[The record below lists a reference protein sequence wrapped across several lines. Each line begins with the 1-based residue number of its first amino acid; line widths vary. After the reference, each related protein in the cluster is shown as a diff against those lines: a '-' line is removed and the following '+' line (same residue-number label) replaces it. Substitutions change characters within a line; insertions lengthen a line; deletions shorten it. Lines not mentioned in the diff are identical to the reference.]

1 MRVPDSLESLM
12 TEGIITEVVRPLMSG
27 KEAQVYLVESGGEL
41 RVAKIYKDAIH
52 RSFKHRAE
60 YTEGRGVRSS
70 RDARAMQKRSKYGRA
85 MDEEAWRAAEVD
97 IIHRL
102 RDAGVRVPEP
112 FQFVDGVLIME
123 LVKDAEGAPAPRLG
137 DVSLSAEEARKC
149 FDHLLAEVVKMVC
162 AGVVHGDLSD
172 FNVLM
177 SARGPVIIDFPQSVD
192 PSKNQNA
199 RELLIRDVDNLTHFL
214 SQHEPAMK
222 GRPYGQ
228 EIWEA
233 YEHTTLTPDFVPTGT
248 WRPAERLVD
257 TQAVL
262 HELAAVEKEENFRR
276 AAKGLP
282 PRPGQGSG
290 SGQAQGQGQRSGHR
304 GPRPRA
310 RPWRPRTGPAGVSG
324 PRKARRPQVR
334 ARTVSGPPMGS
345 TRRGDAPSTI
355 ARRRGSDLHPARRA
369 ATPHPRGAPSARRP
383 RRACGARPALA
394 TRLASATTT
403 APRPRPIAAVAPTI
417 ATRPTTGTQRAAPD
431 PRRARARPPR
441 WPQLSR
447 HAPRSRPPHRAR
459 TARRDRRGGP
469 NYRDTPPDRGHRAAP
484 APAPDRRGGP
494 NYRDTPPDRDHRAAP
509 APRSARRPELSRHAP
524 RPGTHAARRRRPS
537 RAAHPTIATRLETAG
552 PHRAPTDHR
561 PVATAPTTAKAPAP
575 ARPRTRG
582 TPRAVSGR
590 ARRGGRPPP
599 PPSPDVTAARGRTA
613 RSGAAAGAR
622 RAAGVAAEGGS
633 PAAGHPRGLTL

>member
-137 DVSLSAEEARKC
+137 DVSLSAAEARQC

-282 PRPGQGSG
+282 PRPGQGQG
-290 SGQAQGQGQRSGHR
+290 TGQGQGQGQRSGHR
-304 GPRPRA
+304 GPRPA
-310 RPWRPRTGPAGVSG
+310 QGHAAQGQAPQG
-324 PRKARRPQVR
+324 PRPAPGQATHGQSAHGPRPAQGQHAQGRRPEPDR
-334 ARTVSGPPMGS
+334 APQGPRP
-345 TRRGDAPSTI
+345 AP
-355 ARRRGSDLHPARRA
+355 G
-369 ATPHPRGAPSARRP
+369 PRGRDTTPERAPSAPSRRDAPHTRDTTRERDPRAAPAPAHRSGPNAHDTPRGQDHRAEPARP
-383 RRACGARPALA
+383 RRAA
-394 TRLASATTT
+394 
-403 APRPRPIAAVAPTI
+403 
-417 ATRPTTGTQRAAPD
+417 
-431 PRRARARPPR
+431 
-441 WPQLSR
+441 
-447 HAPRSRPPHRAR
+447 
-459 TARRDRRGGP
+459 P
-469 NYRDTPPDRGHRAAP
+469 NYRDTPRGQEQRAEPAPPRRAAP
-484 APAPDRRGGP
+484 NSRDTPRDQDPRASRAPDRRGAP
-494 NYRDTPPDRDHRAAP
+494 NYRDAPRDRGDAPRADRSPPRRDGAHDREAPAARGPYARDPAAVRQDGRAEAAGPRHPIPGRDGGARPDGPDRGGGG
-509 APRSARRPELSRHAP
+509 SSSR
-524 RPGTHAARRRRPS
+524 GRRRR
-537 RAAHPTIATRLETAG
+537 
-552 PHRAPTDHR
+552 
-561 PVATAPTTAKAPAP
+561 
-575 ARPRTRG
+575 
-582 TPRAVSGR
+582 
-590 ARRGGRPPP
+590 
-599 PPSPDVTAARGRTA
+599 
-613 RSGAAAGAR
+613 
-622 RAAGVAAEGGS
+622 
-633 PAAGHPRGLTL
+633 

>member
-304 GPRPRA
+304 GPRPA
-310 RPWRPRTGPAGVSG
+310 QGHGAQGQAPQGQRPAQGQATPGQSAHGQRPAHGQHAQG
-324 PRKARRPQVR
+324 RRPEHDR
-334 ARTVSGPPMGS
+334 APQGQRPAPGPQGRDAPPARGPERAPPAPS
-345 TRRGDAPSTI
+345 LRSAPSSRDTSRERDHDRAPPAPDRRGGPNYRD
-355 ARRRGSDLHPARRA
+355 
-369 ATPHPRGAPSARRP
+369 TPHDRD
-383 RRACGARPALA
+383 
-394 TRLASATTT
+394 
-403 APRPRPIAAVAPTI
+403 
-417 ATRPTTGTQRAAPD
+417 QRAAPD
-431 PRRARARPPR
+431 RAAPAPDRRGGPNYRDTPPDR
-441 WPQLSR
+441 D
-447 HAPRSRPPHRAR
+447 HR
-459 TARRDRRGGP
+459 TAPAPAPDRRGGP

-509 APRSARRPELSRHAP
+509 AP
-524 RPGTHAARRRRPS
+524 
-537 RAAHPTIATRLETAG
+537 
-552 PHRAPTDHR
+552 D
-561 PVATAPTTAKAPAP
+561 
-575 ARPRTRG
+575 
-582 TPRAVSGR
+582 
-590 ARRGGRPPP
+590 RRGGPNYRDTPR
-599 PPSPDVTAARGRTA
+599 DQD
-613 RSGAAAGAR
+613 AR
-622 RAAGVAAEGGS
+622 RAAPAPESRGAPNYRDAPRDRGAPPRTDRPPTRRDGPHDREAPAPRGPYARDPAAVRQDGRGEAAGPHHPVPGRDGGARPDGQERGGGGS
-633 PAAGHPRGLTL
+633 SSRGRRRR

>member
-137 DVSLSAEEARKC
+137 DVSLSAAEARKC

-248 WRPAERLVD
+248 WRPAERVVD
-257 TQAVL
+257 TRAVL

-282 PRPGQGSG
+282 PRPGQGQG
-290 SGQAQGQGQRSGHR
+290 SGQGQGQRSGHR
-304 GPRPRA
+304 GPRPA
-310 RPWRPRTGPAGVSG
+310 QGQSGQGQSTPGPQGQGQRPAQGQHAQGQRPAHGQHAGG
-324 PRKARRPQVR
+324 RRPEHDR
-334 ARTVSGPPMGS
+334 APQGQRPAPGPHGRDAAPERAPS
-345 TRRGDAPSTI
+345 APSRRDAPHARDTSRERDYDRAAST
-355 ARRRGSDLHPARRA
+355 PARRDA
-369 ATPHPRGAPSARRP
+369 APDRRGPNYRDTPADREHRAAPAPERRGAPNYRDTSRDQD
-383 RRACGARPALA
+383 
-394 TRLASATTT
+394 
-403 APRPRPIAAVAPTI
+403 
-417 ATRPTTGTQRAAPD
+417 QRAAP
-431 PRRARARPPR
+431 
-441 WPQLSR
+441 
-447 HAPRSRPPHRAR
+447 APERG
-459 TARRDRRGGP
+459 GGP
-469 NYRDTPPDRGHRAAP
+469 NYRDTPPDRDHRTAP
-484 APAPDRRGGP
+484 APERRGAPNYRDTPQDRPAPGRRGGP

-509 APRSARRPELSRHAP
+509 APDRRGAPNYRDTPRDRGAPPHADRPPPRRDGAPDREAQAP
-524 RPGTHAARRRRPS
+524 RGPYARDPAAVRHDGRAEAAGPRHPVPGRDGGARPDGQERGGGGHSSRGRRRR
-537 RAAHPTIATRLETAG
+537 
-552 PHRAPTDHR
+552 
-561 PVATAPTTAKAPAP
+561 
-575 ARPRTRG
+575 
-582 TPRAVSGR
+582 
-590 ARRGGRPPP
+590 
-599 PPSPDVTAARGRTA
+599 
-613 RSGAAAGAR
+613 
-622 RAAGVAAEGGS
+622 
-633 PAAGHPRGLTL
+633 

>member
-172 FNVLM
+172 FNVLL

-290 SGQAQGQGQRSGHR
+290 SGQGQGQGQRSGHR
-304 GPRPRA
+304 GPRPAQGHGAQGQAPQGQRPAQGQATPGQSAHGQRPAHGQHTQGRRPEHDRA
-310 RPWRPRTGPAGVSG
+310 PQGQRPAPGPPGRHATPERTPERAPHAPG
-324 PRKARRPQVR
+324 PRDASYARDGSRDRHHDR
-334 ARTVSGPPMGS
+334 AAPAPAPD
-345 TRRGDAPSTI
+345 RRGAPNERDTP
-355 ARRRGSDLHPARRA
+355 RDRDHRA
-369 ATPHPRGAPSARRP
+369 ERAPERRGAPSSRETP
-383 RRACGARPALA
+383 RDQD
-394 TRLASATTT
+394 
-403 APRPRPIAAVAPTI
+403 
-417 ATRPTTGTQRAAPD
+417 QRA
-431 PRRARARPPR
+431 
-441 WPQLSR
+441 
-447 HAPRSRPPHRAR
+447 
-459 TARRDRRGGP
+459 
-469 NYRDTPPDRGHRAAP
+469 

-494 NYRDTPPDRDHRAAP
+494 NYRDTPRDQDHRAAP
-509 APRSARRPELSRHAP
+509 APDRRGAPNYRDTPQDRDQRAAPAPERRGAPNYRDTPPDRDQRAAPAPDRRGAPNYRDAP
-524 RPGTHAARRRRPS
+524 RDRGDAPRADRPPTRRDGTHDREAQAPRGPYARDPAAVRHDGRTEAAGPRHIPGRDGGARPDGQERGGGGSSSRGRRRR
-537 RAAHPTIATRLETAG
+537 
-552 PHRAPTDHR
+552 
-561 PVATAPTTAKAPAP
+561 
-575 ARPRTRG
+575 
-582 TPRAVSGR
+582 
-590 ARRGGRPPP
+590 
-599 PPSPDVTAARGRTA
+599 
-613 RSGAAAGAR
+613 
-622 RAAGVAAEGGS
+622 
-633 PAAGHPRGLTL
+633 